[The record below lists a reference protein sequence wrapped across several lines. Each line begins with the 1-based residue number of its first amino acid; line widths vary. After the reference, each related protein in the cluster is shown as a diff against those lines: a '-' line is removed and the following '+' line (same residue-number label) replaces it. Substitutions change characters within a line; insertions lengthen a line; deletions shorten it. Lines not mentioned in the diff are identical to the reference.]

1 MNSRELYF
9 RLLSY
14 VKPYRRVFALS
25 IAATIVLAATEPAMP
40 ALLKPLLDGS
50 FVEKD
55 PTYIRIMP
63 LLLVGLF
70 VIRGIA
76 GYVSTVAITWVS
88 NRVVQ
93 DLRSALFANL
103 IALPNRFF
111 DDHPTG
117 TLLSK
122 FNYDVSQVT
131 TAATNVLVTL
141 VRDSLAIAGLLA
153 WMFYLN
159 WKLSFVFFIA
169 IPIIGVIVKS
179 VSKRMRRLNQ
189 DLQHAMGEMT
199 HILEEAITGNKVM
212 RIFGGQS
219 YEQRRYDKS
228 INRARGL
235 QMKIA
240 RIAAA
245 NVPIVQLVTVTA
257 LGVIVY
263 FASLQSLQ
271 NQITVGSFVSFF
283 GAMAMLFSPV
293 KRLTS
298 LNDQLQR
305 GLAAA
310 ESVFRLL
317 DEPREADAGT
327 VRLPRAAGR
336 IEFVDVSVSY
346 GDDTRPA
353 LRNINLAINP
363 GETVALVG
371 ASGSGKTTLVN
382 LLPRFYPPT
391 SGHILVDGV
400 DTRDI
405 LLADLRGNIA
415 FVDQNVVLFNDTVA
429 ANIAY
434 GELGDIA
441 EPEIRRAADA
451 AYVTPFV
458 DQMPQAFAT
467 LIGQDG
473 VRLSGG
479 QRQRLAIARAV
490 LKNAPILVLDEAT
503 SALDTESERHIQQA
517 LETLKKGKT
526 TLVIAHRL
534 STIQHADRIVVL
546 DKGEI
551 IEQGTHRQ
559 LLSHGGVY
567 AKLYRLQFADQEH
580 APVFTPPEQPT

>member
-25 IAATIVLAATEPAMP
+25 IFATIILAATEPAMP

-50 FVEKD
+50 FVNKD
-55 PTYIRIMP
+55 LTYIRIMP

-70 VIRGIA
+70 VIRGLS

-88 NRVVQ
+88 NKVVQ

-103 IALPNRFF
+103 IALPNRYF

-159 WKLSFVFFIA
+159 WKLSFVFFVT
-169 IPIIGVIVKS
+169 IPIIGIIVKS
-179 VSKRMRRLNQ
+179 VSARLRRLNV
-189 DLQHAMGEMT
+189 DLQHAMGDMT
-199 HILEEAITGNKVM
+199 HILEESIAGNKVM
-212 RIFGGQS
+212 KSFNGET
-219 YEQRRYDKS
+219 YEQKRYDRS
-228 INRARGL
+228 INHARSL

-240 RIAAA
+240 KIAAA
-245 NVPIVQLVTVTA
+245 NVPIVQLVTVSA

-263 FASLQSLQ
+263 LASLQSLQ
-271 NQITVGSFVSFF
+271 DQITVGSFVSFF

-293 KRLTS
+293 KRLTG
-298 LNDQLQR
+298 LNEQLQR

-317 DEPREADAGT
+317 DEPREPDTGT
-327 VRLPRAAGR
+327 QRLAQAAGR
-336 IEFVDVSVSY
+336 IEFADVQVSY
-346 GDDTRPA
+346 GDDSRPA
-353 LRNINLAINP
+353 LRHINLIVNS

-382 LLPRFYPPT
+382 LLPRFYQPT
-391 SGHILVDGV
+391 SGRILVDGI
-400 DTRDI
+400 DIRDI
-405 LLADLRGNIA
+405 AVADLRANIA
-415 FVDQNVVLFNDTVA
+415 FVDQDVVLFNDTVS

-434 GELGDIA
+434 GALGTKTEA
-441 EPEIRRAADA
+441 EIRRAADA
-451 AYVTPFV
+451 AHVTPFV
-458 DQMPQAFAT
+458 ELMPQGFDT
-467 LIGQDG
+467 LIGEDG

-490 LKNAPILVLDEAT
+490 LKNAPILILDEAT

-517 LETLKKGKT
+517 LDTLKKGKT

-546 DKGEI
+546 QQGEI
-551 IEQGTHRQ
+551 IEQGTHTE
-559 LLSHGGVY
+559 LLNHGGVY
-567 AKLYRLQFADQEH
+567 AKLYRLQFADQEQR
-580 APVFTPPEQPT
+580 T